1 MDRITKVFRHK
12 NLLVKLKASSL
23 IETIVATIL
32 IMIVFGIALTSITN
46 ILENT
51 VKNSTN
57 EIDSK
62 LNKLVYQYEYGLVKV
77 PDMIEAESWNI
88 ETKKV
93 SEGELKFIVF
103 KAVNNQSQKV
113 RMKKLLEK

>member
-1 MDRITKVFRHK
+1 MINIFRYK

-32 IMIVFGIALTSITN
+32 IMIVFGIAMASITN

-51 VKNSTN
+51 VKNSTS

-77 PDMIEAESWNI
+77 PDIIEAGSWNI

-93 SEGELKFIVF
+93 SEGELNFIVF
-103 KAVNNQSQKV
+103 KAVNNQNQKV
-113 RMKKLLEK
+113 RLKKVLEK